1 VSAVPGVPSGSGVAE
16 PEVPEPGVPEPGVA
30 EPGVP
35 EAGVP
40 DVLAPLATRYV
51 RWLRLPAARTS
62 DTSDEDPE
70 LVRAMQM
77 VLRVERGP
85 AVREPSHQHSAPGRT
100 PLLEAAAS
108 AALAVCLDERAAPG
122 GEWHEAMTAWVSG
135 RIRKVTRRAR
145 GAHWAAVQELPG
157 VTVAVDGPSGR
168 GEVRALVPWLVTE
181 TPKEVSRLQIAG
193 TDLPYD
199 DPGEPIPGLPVVW
212 LNPAVE
218 LTVGKA
224 AAQVGHA
231 TMILAAALPASRLA
245 EWRANGLRCAV
256 RVATPKGWRSVLD
269 AAAGPSRSTV
279 LVRDAGFTEVAPG
292 TVTCAAHWP

>member
-1 VSAVPGVPSGSGVAE
+1 VVSAVPERPAE
-16 PEVPEPGVPEPGVA
+16 PDVSA
-30 EPGVP
+30 
-35 EAGVP
+35 
-40 DVLAPLATRYV
+40 VLAPLAGRYV

-70 LVRAMQM
+70 LVRAMPM

-85 AVREPSHQHSAPGRT
+85 AVRGPSHQDSAEAPGRT
-100 PLLEAAAS
+100 PLLEAAAR
-108 AALAVCLDERAAPG
+108 AAVAVCLDERAAPG
-122 GEWHEAMTAWVSG
+122 GEWHEAVAAWVGG

-145 GAHWAAVQELPG
+145 GAHWAAVQQLPG
-157 VTVAVDGPSGR
+157 VTVAVDGVSGR
-168 GEVRALVPWLVTE
+168 GEVRALVPGLVTE

-231 TMILAAALPASRLA
+231 TMILAAALPAARLA
-245 EWRANGLRCAV
+245 QWRADGLRCAV
-256 RVATPKGWRSVLD
+256 RVATPNGWRAVLD
-269 AAAGPSRSTV
+269 AAAGPGRSTV

-292 TVTCAAHWP
+292 TVTCAAQWL

>member
-1 VSAVPGVPSGSGVAE
+1 VTAVSEGSEGSAEPDVSA
-16 PEVPEPGVPEPGVA
+16 
-30 EPGVP
+30 
-35 EAGVP
+35 
-40 DVLAPLATRYV
+40 VLAPLAGRYV

-85 AVREPSHQHSAPGRT
+85 AVRGPSHQQRGPAVRGPSHEHSGEPPGRT

-122 GEWHEAMTAWVSG
+122 GEWHESVAAWVGG

-145 GAHWAAVQELPG
+145 GAHWAAVQQLPG
-157 VTVAVDGPSGR
+157 VTVAVDGVSGR
-168 GEVRALVPWLVTE
+168 GEVRALVPGLVTE
-181 TPKEVSRLQIAG
+181 TPREVSRLQIAG

-231 TMILAAALPASRLA
+231 TMILAAALPAARLI
-245 EWRANGLRCAV
+245 EWRADGLRCAV
-256 RVATPKGWRSVLD
+256 RVATPKDWRAVLD
-269 AAAGPSRSTV
+269 AAAGPGRSTV

-292 TVTCAAHWP
+292 TVTCAAQWLA